1 MAGQGSI
8 HCSGHLP
15 SAAWRLPLN
24 SGADL
29 PPFSAGHEAGANHPG
44 VLSDWMSHSMMM
56 DQAEFEDWANDLKEW
71 PNGAYV
77 WEADGVE
84 WEWTVGL
91 SVSLYFHVPP
101 EVMIDKRLVAIR
113 LWHEYQDLLES
124 KLSYVEH
131 PKSSCP
137 HKIGSKRLPNF
148 ESFAREEPKDE
159 PFSIE
164 SANTDNEATSP
175 DWAYRVRIKA
185 HWEEQPF
192 FLSWLRL
199 DFNYRWWCEHRDA
212 LRAFVLKAA
221 AEMNAEQGY
230 MGFGYVNPLGV
241 GAAGDILPYEKQ
253 LAKRF
258 YGYHF
263 DKPFYMTSPH
273 KVSRPLTFGM
283 NAPTW
288 GTLIGTRWLEKAG
301 GKSAVKAQLSHPR
314 IRVTELP
321 DALWIEAGDVPSLL
335 PVEEGIPP
343 IYREI
348 ARALKPARA
357 DDLDFL
363 TLGQWDDD
371 ERDVMTPTDAKA
383 WLARFDE
390 DGTWPAPEVRFWQP
404 DPDARPEKETQH
416 VHRPNVPAN
425 QPCPEAGWWFTP
437 AQANSRRYFKQGEIM
452 PSVGGDYGQTFW
464 QWSPDQ
470 TAPKL

>member
-1 MAGQGSI
+1 
-8 HCSGHLP
+8 
-15 SAAWRLPLN
+15 
-24 SGADL
+24 
-29 PPFSAGHEAGANHPG
+29 
-44 VLSDWMSHSMMM
+44 MMM

-84 WEWTVGL
+84 WEWTIGL

-101 EVMIDKRLVAIR
+101 EVMVEKRLAAIR
-113 LWHEYQDLLES
+113 LWHEYQELIGG
-124 KLSYVEH
+124 KLTHVGH
-131 PKSSCP
+131 PKGLRP
-137 HKIGSKRLPNF
+137 HKIGSKRLPLFSDIANNC
-148 ESFAREEPKDE
+148 PVDE
-159 PFSIE
+159 AFVLHS
-164 SANTDNEATSP
+164 SNTDNEATSP
-175 DWAYRVRIKA
+175 DYAFRSWISPY
-185 HWEEQPF
+185 WEEVPF
-192 FLSWLRL
+192 VLSWLRL
-199 DFNYRWWCEHRDA
+199 DFNYTWWREHREA

-288 GTLIGTRWLEKAG
+288 GTLIGSRWLEKAG
-301 GKSAVKAQLSHPR
+301 GKVAVKAQLNHPR
-314 IRVTELP
+314 VRVTELP
-321 DALWIEAGDVPSLL
+321 DALWIEAGDEPSLL

-343 IYREI
+343 IYRDI
-348 ARALKPARA
+348 ARALKPSRA

-390 DGTWPAPEVRFWQP
+390 DGSWPSSEVRFWQP
-404 DPDARPEKETQH
+404 DPDAVSDRGTPPLR
-416 VHRPNVPAN
+416 RPNVPAGS
-425 QPCPEAGWWFTP
+425 PCPESGWWFSP
-437 AQANSRRYFKQGEIM
+437 AQSGSRRYFKQGAVM
-452 PSVGGDYGQTFW
+452 PSLGGDYGDTFW

-470 TAPKL
+470 SAPTL